1 MNKIDNNNIK
11 SNSVANILRIF
22 ILFML
27 SILIFYPPYARGLYY
42 FTRDPK
48 ELLAF
53 HVMSFSLFM
62 LFLIYKWM
70 VKDYAIFKAPID
82 YAAAGLVAAYF
93 LPIMFSQAANLRV
106 AIGVLLQ
113 YANYFIMYL
122 MVRDTVKSRKELV
135 VLLNVMLASAVGIAL
150 VGIDSAAGEKA
161 ARVIEK
167 VVNVLPGVNYRIF
180 GGYVHGRMNSMLQY
194 ANTLASYL
202 LAAFILST
210 GLTVYIKNRLLKHI
224 YTGAS
229 FILLL
234 TFIFTYS
241 RGVWLMFP
249 IIFILFILLL
259 RDVYHVVEGVFYA
272 GAAGIVTLGAIPL
285 FYKYVS
291 AQDAAGI
298 WRVTAIG
305 FIAAVVL
312 SFVLGF
318 LVAFLKRFQRK
329 HLLIAGGGLIVIMLI
344 LFASL
349 IGVALNVEKPVHLV
363 HTQNEK
369 DSTKAVSKV
378 IDGMQANTAY
388 ILRYDAAF
396 NTSDEKKWAYKVAI
410 DSIDAK
416 NKAQNI
422 GEFTS
427 VDLQGKNEVMFRTLE
442 DTEKVNIKVINYYA
456 GTNITLQNAVLTN
469 TDNHRINKVIFRYK
483 YIPDSIAKR
492 FDSIDMQ
499 AGSVNARFAFYKD
512 ALEIIKGYPIV
523 GAGGGGWASLYFMYQ
538 SYMYWST
545 QTHNYFMQ
553 VWIETGTL
561 GLLIMLAFIGLF
573 IFGIYRFLFRKNKD
587 EDEERSRD
595 TILAA
600 MLGTAVLSLLGHS
613 IIDFDLSL
621 SSISLMLWTLIAFF
635 MTVSRDTLEEKQM
648 ILKRHRYELGSMVLI
663 TIGIFVLVINL
674 QVGYLNVQK
683 AIAALQEKDQQ
694 AAVAYFEKAVKND
707 PFTASYRID
716 LGRVY
721 DNMAVETKDG
731 KKQVIDKAMFE
742 KAEEMMKK
750 ALALE
755 PYNSQLYANAASF
768 MISSR
773 GNIDKGLEYLDKSI
787 EVQPLRTQNYQQKAD
802 VYFQLGVI
810 HLNAQRY
817 EEAEKAFKE
826 VLRIPVTMRELNK
839 RILKPISLTEQ
850 TMEYLE
856 KSDYLLR
863 NYKSSEAVKKFN
875 RLIYRSY
882 MDADTSGDGFPDTFT
897 VRNYKESCLNA
908 ELTDEKAIKITN
920 TGEYEGFLMTRN
932 FTLQP
937 NRKYILTAELR
948 GQLENTRTLDI
959 YVLSK
964 SGKHIQFHSNPI
976 NLQPK
981 WNEYSFEFSTTV
993 DINNG
998 EQYIRFDHNGS
1009 DKGYV
1014 EIRKVNL
1021 YSVE

>member
-1 MNKIDNNNIK
+1 MKEINK
-11 SNSVANILRIF
+11 SNKAANILRII
-22 ILFML
+22 ILAFL
-27 SILIFYPPYARGLYY
+27 AILIFYPPYARGLYY
-42 FTRDPK
+42 FTRGPK

-122 MVRDTVKSRKELV
+122 MVRDTVKSRKELII
-135 VLLNVMLASAVGIAL
+135 LLNVMLASAVGIAL

-167 VVNVLPGVNYRIF
+167 VVNVLPGVNYKIF

-210 GLTVYIKNRLLKHI
+210 GLIVYIKNRFLKHI
-224 YTGAS
+224 YTGVS

-234 TFIFTYS
+234 TFVFTYS

-249 IIFILFILLL
+249 IVFILFILLL
-259 RDVYHVVEGVFYA
+259 RDVYHVVESIFYA

-291 AQDAAGI
+291 AQNAVGI

-329 HLLIAGGGLIVIMLI
+329 HLLIAGGGFIAIMLI
-344 LFASL
+344 VFASL
-349 IGVALNVEKPVHLV
+349 IGVALNVEKPVELV
-363 HTQNEK
+363 HAQNEK

-378 IDGMQANTAY
+378 VDGMQANTEY
-388 ILRYDAAF
+388 ILRYDAVF
-396 NTSDEKKWAYKVAI
+396 NTVDEKKWAYKIVV

-456 GTNITLQNAVLTN
+456 GTDITLQNAVLTN

-499 AGSVNARFAFYKD
+499 DQSVNARFAFYKD
-512 ALEIIKGYPIV
+512 ALKIIKDYPII

-553 VWIETGTL
+553 LWIEAGTL
-561 GLLIMLAFIGLF
+561 GLLIMLAFVGLF
-573 IFGIYRFLFRKNKD
+573 IIGLYRCSFRKNTDKD
-587 EDEERSRD
+587 GDEEESRD
-595 TILAA
+595 SILAA

-621 SSISLMLWTLIAFF
+621 SSISLMMWALIAFF
-635 MTVSRDTLEEKQM
+635 MIVSRNTLEENQV
-648 ILKRHRYELGSMVLI
+648 ILKRHRYEFGSMALI
-663 TIGIFVLVINL
+663 SIGIFILVINL
-674 QVGYLNVQK
+674 QVGYLNEREAV
-683 AIAALQEKDQQ
+683 AALKEKDSK
-694 AAVAYFEKAVKND
+694 AAVTYLEKAVKRD
-707 PFTASYRID
+707 PFNASYRID

-721 DNMAVETKDG
+721 DNMAVEIKDG

-750 ALALE
+750 ALELE
-755 PYNSQLYANAASF
+755 PYNSQLYANAAAF

-787 EVQPLRTQNYQQKAD
+787 EVQPLRSQNYQQKAD
-802 VYFQLGVI
+802 VYYQLGII
-810 HLNAQRY
+810 HLNAKRY

-826 VLRIPVTMRELNK
+826 VLHIPVAMREVNQEL
-839 RILKPISLTEQ
+839 LKPISLTEQ

-856 KSDYLLR
+856 KSDYLLG
-863 NYKSSEAVKKFN
+863 NYKNSEALKRFN
-875 RLIYRSY
+875 RLVYHSY
-882 MDADTSGDGFPDTFT
+882 MDADTSGNGLPDTLA
-897 VRNYKESCLNA
+897 VRNYKGSSLRV
-908 ELTDEKAIKITN
+908 ELTNEKAIKVTN
-920 TGEYEGFLMTRN
+920 AGKEQGLLMTRK
-932 FTLQP
+932 FSLHP
-937 NRKYILTAELR
+937 NTKYMLTVELK
-948 GQLENTRTLDI
+948 GQLENVETLDI
-959 YVLSK
+959 YVASS
-964 SGKHIQFHSNPI
+964 SGKYIQFHTNAIALKS
-976 NLQPK
+976 K
-981 WNEYSFEFSTTV
+981 WNEYSFEFNTTT
-993 DINNG
+993 DISSG
-998 EQYIRFDHNGS
+998 DQFIRFDHNGK

-1014 EIRKVNL
+1014 EVRQFNL